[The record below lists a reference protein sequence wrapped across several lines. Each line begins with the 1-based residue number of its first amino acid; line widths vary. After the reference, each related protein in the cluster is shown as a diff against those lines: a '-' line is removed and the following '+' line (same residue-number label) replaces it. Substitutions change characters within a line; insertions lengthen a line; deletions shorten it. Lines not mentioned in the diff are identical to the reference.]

1 MDLECNLVES
11 CVKATDRDIFSL
23 HMIEIVFEQ
32 HCTGAWVH
40 DFANFSKFYDNFSSR
55 NNVKGAIVARCLN
68 VYDLRN
74 LLNIKHKNLEGP
86 KHVEAIVC
94 TSKFLMQ
101 AHFRETGHRKTSQLR
116 NYVS

>member
-1 MDLECNLVES
+1 MRIKN
-11 CVKATDRDIFSL
+11 
-23 HMIEIVFEQ
+23 
-32 HCTGAWVH
+32 VH
-40 DFANFSKFYDNFSSR
+40 YYYYYYYSR
-55 NNVKGAIVARCLN
+55 NDVNGAIVARCLN

-74 LLNIKHKNLEGP
+74 LLNIKHNNPEGP

-116 NYVS
+116 NYVSQDERILKVTG